1 MNDIIQ
7 LSETVANQISAGE
20 VIERPA
26 SIVKEL
32 VENAIDADSENITV
46 KIEEGG
52 KEKIQVIDDGIG
64 IKPEQVK
71 LAFSRYATSKIEDA
85 DDLFSLS
92 TLGFR
97 GEALASISSISKIE
111 VITRHK
117 DEMKGKKMV
126 IKGGEI
132 KENTT
137 IGAPVGTNI
146 TVTDIFFN
154 TPARYKYMKTTRTEF
169 RHISNILNKEVIS
182 FPNINFKFF
191 HDGKNLLD
199 TPGNGKVKDT
209 IYSVFGKEMTDNLLY
224 IKHEEQFVKIEGYIA
239 HPSYNR
245 SSRIHQYFYANG
257 RSVESNLLAKAL
269 ERGYKGYLDKG
280 KNPIGFIFITLNPI
294 LVDVNVHPTKR
305 RVKFSRYQT
314 IMEVLENAVKSK
326 LNSINTVKN
335 INFKGNKNKQ
345 KGQQQSF
352 QYDNENTKMNQSNQ
366 KQDNEKQTPEK
377 SSLFKENRSKQGYN
391 NQKQR
396 TVIKNYN
403 NKRDEIDLDVEFDFK
418 ITKIFGQLYN
428 TYIIIESEE
437 GLYLV
442 DQHNGHEKII
452 YNELLDKYNNDK
464 DIKTQSLLTPVNIE
478 LSNTEMD
485 IIMENQSTFEN
496 LGIHFEQFGPKSII
510 VNAIPIYLKDKNQKS
525 VVRDIIDEIVKQN
538 KNVEKSKLI
547 EEALKYVACR
557 SAVKA
562 GEQLTND
569 QITYIVNNLFKLEN
583 YDRCP
588 HGRPILLILSKEEI
602 DKEIGR

>member
-32 VENAIDADSENITV
+32 VENAIDADSEHITV

-52 KEKIQVIDDGIG
+52 KDKIQVIDDGTG
-64 IKPEQVK
+64 IKPDQVK

-97 GEALASISSISKIE
+97 GEALASISSISQVE
-111 VITRHK
+111 VITRHE
-117 DEMKGKKMV
+117 DEVKGKKMV
-126 IKGGEI
+126 IKGGDIVEE
-132 KENTT
+132 KT

-146 TVTDIFFN
+146 TVSDIFFN
-154 TPARYKYMKTTRTEF
+154 TPARFKYMKTTRTEF

-182 FPNINFKFF
+182 FPGINFKFF

-224 IKHEEQFVKIEGYIA
+224 ISYEEQFVKIQGYIG
-239 HPSYNR
+239 HPSFNR

-257 RSVESNLLAKAL
+257 RSVESNLLSKAL
-269 ERGYKGYLDKG
+269 ERGYRGFIDKN
-280 KNPIGFIFITLNPI
+280 KNPIGFIFIKLNPI

-314 IMEVLENAVKSK
+314 IMEVLEKAVRTK
-326 LNSINTVKN
+326 LNSINTVKS
-335 INFKGNKNKQ
+335 IDFKGQKTKQ
-345 KGQQQSF
+345 DKTNTQQNEQTKG
-352 QYDNENTKMNQSNQ
+352 NTKQGY
-366 KQDNEKQTPEK
+366 EK
-377 SSLFKENRSKQGYN
+377 SSLFKESKATSNYKEQR
-391 NQKQR
+391 QR

-403 NKRDEIDLDVEFDFK
+403 NKRDEIDLDLEFEHK

-442 DQHNGHEKII
+442 DQHNAHENII
-452 YNELLDKYNNDK
+452 YNDLLDKYNSDNK
-464 DIKTQSLLTPVNIE
+464 ISTQSLLTPVNIE
-478 LSNTEMD
+478 LTNTEMD
-485 IIMENQSTFEN
+485 LIMNNQTVFED

-510 VNAIPIYLKDKNQKS
+510 VNEIPTYLKEKNQKS
-525 VVRDIIDEIVKQN
+525 VVRDIIDELVTDN
-538 KNVEKSKLI
+538 KNIEKSKLI
-547 EEALKYVACR
+547 DEALTYMACR

-562 GEQLTND
+562 GEQLTNN

-588 HGRPILLILSKEEI
+588 HGRPILLILSKDEI

>member
-1 MNDIIQ
+1 MRDIIQ

-32 VENAIDADSENITV
+32 VENAIDADSESITI
-46 KIEEGG
+46 KIKEGG
-52 KEKIQVIDDGIG
+52 KEKIKVIDDGAG
-64 IKPEQVK
+64 IKSDQVK
-71 LAFSRYATSKIEDA
+71 LAFSRYATSKIENS

-97 GEALASISSISKIE
+97 GEALASISSISKVKI
-111 VITRHK
+111 ITRHE
-117 DEMKGKKMV
+117 DDMKGKKMV

-132 KENTT
+132 IKETT
-137 IGAPVGTNI
+137 TGAPVGTNI
-146 TVTDIFFN
+146 TVSDIFFN
-154 TPARYKYMKTTRTEF
+154 TPARLKYMKTTRTEF

-182 FPNINFKFF
+182 FPNMNFKFY
-191 HDGKNLLD
+191 HDGKKLLD

-209 IYSVFGKEMTDNLLY
+209 IYSVFGKEMTNNLLY
-224 IKHEEQFVKIEGYIA
+224 IKHEEQFVDIEGYIG
-239 HPSYNR
+239 HPSFNR

-257 RSVESNLLAKAL
+257 RSVESNLLSKAL
-269 ERGYKGYLDKG
+269 EKGYKGYLDKG
-280 KNPIGFIFITLNPI
+280 KNPVGFIFINLNPI

-314 IMEVLENAVKSK
+314 IMEVLKKAVKTK

-335 INFKGNKNKQ
+335 INFNNNTNQKKTKKSNLNTSNYQEDKKSQNKNYKKDQ
-345 KGQQQSF
+345 
-352 QYDNENTKMNQSNQ
+352 
-366 KQDNEKQTPEK
+366 
-377 SSLFKENRSKQGYN
+377 LFKEKKSNQNYN
-391 NQKQR
+391 NKKQR
-396 TVIKNYN
+396 TVIKNYD
-403 NKRDEIDLDVEFDFK
+403 NKRDEIDLDLEFDFK

-428 TYIIIESEE
+428 TYIMIESEE
-437 GLYLV
+437 GLYLI
-442 DQHNGHEKII
+442 DQHNAHEKII
-452 YNELLDKYNNDK
+452 YNQLLDKYNEDK
-464 DIKTQSLLTPVNIE
+464 MIKAQSLLTPVNIE

-485 IIMENQSTFEN
+485 IIMKNQDTFKN
-496 LGIHFEQFGPKSII
+496 LGIYFEKFGPKSII
-510 VNAIPIYLKDKNQKS
+510 VNEIPTYLKEKNQKDI
-525 VVRDIIDEIVKQN
+525 VRDIIDEIIKEN

-547 EEALKYVACR
+547 ENALKYVACR

-562 GEQLTND
+562 NQNLSNN

>member
-32 VENAIDADSENITV
+32 VENSIDADSENITI
-46 KIEEGG
+46 KINEGG
-52 KEKIQVIDDGIG
+52 KEKIQVIDDGVG
-64 IKPEQVK
+64 IKPDQVK
-71 LAFSRYATSKIEDA
+71 LAFSRYATSKIEES

-97 GEALASISSISKIE
+97 GEALASIASISKVEAIS
-111 VITRHK
+111 RHQ
-117 DEMKGKKMV
+117 DEMKGKKLI

-132 KENTT
+132 EENTT

-146 TVTDIFFN
+146 TVNDIFYN

-191 HDGKNLLD
+191 HDDKKLLD

-224 IKHEEQFVKIEGYIA
+224 VEHEEQFVKIQGYIG
-239 HPSYNR
+239 HPSFNR

-257 RSVESNLLAKAL
+257 RSVESNLLSKAL

-280 KNPIGFIFITLNPI
+280 KNPIAFIFIELNPI

-314 IMEVLENAVKSK
+314 IMEVLENAVKRK

-335 INFKGNKNKQ
+335 INFNQNKKDQTKYRSESNSTSRTEQDRTNKQ
-345 KGQQQSF
+345 KGNKKE
-352 QYDNENTKMNQSNQ
+352 Y
-366 KQDNEKQTPEK
+366 EKD
-377 SSLFKENRSKQGYN
+377 SLFKENRSNRNYK
-391 NQKQR
+391 NQRPR

-418 ITKIFGQLYN
+418 INKIFGQLYN

-442 DQHNGHEKII
+442 DQHNAHEKII
-452 YNELLDKYNNDK
+452 YNELLDKFNNDK
-464 DIKTQSLLTPVNIE
+464 RIKTQSLLTPVNIE

-485 IIMENQSTFEN
+485 IIMNNQSTFSN
-496 LGIHFEQFGPKSII
+496 LGIEFEQFGPKSII
-510 VNAIPIYLKDKNQKS
+510 VNAIPTYLKEKNQKS
-525 VVRDIIDEIVKQN
+525 LVRDIIDEIVKQN
-538 KNVEKSKLI
+538 KNVEKSQLI

-562 GEQLTND
+562 GEQLTNN